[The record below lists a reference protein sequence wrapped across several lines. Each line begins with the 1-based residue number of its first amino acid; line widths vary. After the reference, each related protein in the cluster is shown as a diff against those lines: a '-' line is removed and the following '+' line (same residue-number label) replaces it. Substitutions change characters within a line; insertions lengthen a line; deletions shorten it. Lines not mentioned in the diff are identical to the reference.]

1 MLDGR
6 VEWSNHYR
14 FWNENTHSSS
24 QMLLFSFVAGF
35 VAFFLT
41 QKFFIIYHRWL
52 SEKKILTIHTTGLRP
67 NFAGVVVFS
76 FVYFIFVVVTSPY
89 VWR

>member
-14 FWNENTHSSS
+14 FWNENKHSSS

-41 QKFFIIYHRWL
+41 QKFFYYLPQMAIR
-52 SEKKILTIHTTGLRP
+52 KKILTIHTTGLRP
-67 NFAGVVVFS
+67 NFAGFVVFS

-89 VWR
+89 V